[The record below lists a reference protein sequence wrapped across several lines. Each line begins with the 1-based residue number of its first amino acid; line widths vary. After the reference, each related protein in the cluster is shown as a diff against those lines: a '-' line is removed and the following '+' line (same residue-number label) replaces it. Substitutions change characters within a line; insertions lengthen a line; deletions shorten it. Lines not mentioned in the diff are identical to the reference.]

1 MVQQL
6 TQKQATA
13 LPLLARGMSGA
24 ECAKTVG
31 VKASTV
37 SEWMNHSSQFSGAL
51 AGLRDQIN
59 GASMERLQTCV
70 GLAVDE
76 VQRIITSG
84 KSEAVRLRAAEF
96 VITNFAVP
104 KATASVP
111 DGDVFGKRMN
121 MAMILEGLGVGHG
134 R

>member
-1 MVQQL
+1 
-6 TQKQATA
+6 
-13 LPLLARGMSGA
+13 MSGV
-24 ECAKTVG
+24 ECAKTIG

-37 SEWMNHSSQFSGAL
+37 SEWMNHNPQFSGAL
-51 AGLRDQIN
+51 ASLRDQIN
-59 GASMERLQTCV
+59 SASIERLQACV
-70 GLAVDE
+70 GVAVDE

-104 KATASVP
+104 NTTASAP